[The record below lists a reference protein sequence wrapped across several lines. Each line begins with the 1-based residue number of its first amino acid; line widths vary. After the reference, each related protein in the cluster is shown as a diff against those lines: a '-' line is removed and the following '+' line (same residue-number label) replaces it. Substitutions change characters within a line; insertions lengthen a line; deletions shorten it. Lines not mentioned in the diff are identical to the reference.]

1 MGLLTGTHD
10 SEKAIDGVIFV
21 RGPGIP
27 AGETVKDMS
36 VRDVTPTI
44 LAWLGLPLGEDMD
57 GRPAPFLTPVR
68 AQPEPI
74 ASHDTVEIERVP
86 SAPSGAEEQI
96 VEQLR
101 ELGYLE

>member
-1 MGLLTGTHD
+1 MGN
-10 SEKAIDGVIFV
+10 SQAIDGVIFV

-27 AGETVKDMS
+27 AGDTVKDMS
-36 VRDVTPTI
+36 IRDVTPTI
-44 LAWLGLPLGEDMD
+44 LAWLGLPLAADMD

-68 AQPEPI
+68 TQPEPI
-74 ASHDTVEIERVP
+74 ASYDTVEIERVH

-101 ELGYLE
+101 ELGSIE